1 MYRISNIFKKENH
14 HIYVGLEGNIFTV
27 TSTSPERTHQVG
39 IFICLEALP
48 KMKQEIL
55 LACGWT
61 YFSRSPGRYGEDSAG
76 PAWTIQCDRSLLLFL
91 PTEVDQLRHHTL
103 ALAHRRREWVAGERG
118 NGGPLRLLLPK
129 DASKTDDRAGE
140 AWREVKLTR
149 GSGSGEADR
158 LVGDDSLDS
167 SGHHSC
173 FLFRLVGLRFLGGRG
188 GGDTSRLLHGIKGDN
203 NHNMRK
209 LV

>member
-1 MYRISNIFKKENH
+1 MITNI
-14 HIYVGLEGNIFTV
+14 L
-27 TSTSPERTHQVG
+27 S
-39 IFICLEALP
+39 
-48 KMKQEIL
+48 
-55 LACGWT
+55 ACGWT

-76 PAWTIQCDRSLLLFL
+76 PAWAIQGDRSLLLLFL

-103 ALAHRRREWVAGERG
+103 ALAHGRREWVAGERG

-140 AWREVKLTR
+140 AGREVKLTR

-173 FLFRLVGLRFLGGRG
+173 FLLRLVGLRFLGCGG
-188 GGDTSRLLHGIKGDN
+188 GGDTSRLLHEDMINGDNNHDMIKGDN
-203 NHNMRK
+203 NQDVRK

>member
-1 MYRISNIFKKENH
+1 MITN
-14 HIYVGLEGNIFTV
+14 
-27 TSTSPERTHQVG
+27 
-39 IFICLEALP
+39 
-48 KMKQEIL
+48 IL

-76 PAWTIQCDRSLLLFL
+76 PAWTIQGDRSLLLLLL
-91 PTEVDQLRHHTL
+91 PTEVDQLRHHRL
-103 ALAHRRREWVAGERG
+103 ALAHGRREWVAGERG

-188 GGDTSRLLHGIKGDN
+188 GGDTSRLLHGDMIKGDN
-203 NHNMRK
+203 NHNMIENLLLRIDFQIGRWWSRRK
-209 LV
+209 GSSNLPDQNCF